1 MCTCCR
7 ATDRAR
13 QRVVRVRD
21 GQICPDSFTD
31 GNFWKTGRSNVVVV
45 TSLATGVVG
54 GQTLIAVGLSDYGIY
69 IYNQNLQLVVAP
81 QLTWACLARAI
92 ILPRPR

>member
-1 MCTCCR
+1 MLPRDGSCASARR
-7 ATDRAR
+7 APYD
-13 QRVVRVRD
+13 D

-54 GQTLIAVGLSDYGIY
+54 GQTLIAVGLSD
-69 IYNQNLQLVVAP
+69 
-81 QLTWACLARAI
+81 
-92 ILPRPR
+92 